1 MKLLQTLNCRVAH
14 SFVPST
20 AQTGFMRLKMES
32 LAAETVDTTI
42 LRDQICL
49 VFCRA
54 RCYMPYIKFAK
65 TLSTA
70 VVVATLCAN
79 PTAFA
84 QESADSV
91 VTIAKEE
98 GVKISNIN
106 DWDFGSWA
114 VHEISDRAVRLQ
126 DNTCVYSSTGSYSLT
141 LSSQN
146 GSNRLRLR
154 SADGERI
161 RYNVVVRYRDGN
173 VLARQLINRTGT
185 TINNMTGSLT
195 LGCTGARNWNLR
207 FIPIVNKR
215 QFNRASPGIYQ
226 DVVTLLVTPE

>member
-1 MKLLQTLNCRVAH
+1 MPFYTL
-14 SFVPST
+14 T
-20 AQTGFMRLKMES
+20 K
-32 LAAETVDTTI
+32 I
-42 LRDQICL
+42 LS
-49 VFCRA
+49 A
-54 RCYMPYIKFAK
+54 
-65 TLSTA
+65 A
-70 VVVATLCAN
+70 VVASTLCAIPMAN
-79 PTAFA
+79 A

-98 GVKISNIN
+98 GVKISNVD

-114 VHEISDRAVRLQ
+114 VHEISDRAVRLR

-146 GSNRLRLR
+146 GTNRLRLM

-161 RYNVVVRYRDGN
+161 RYNVVVRYRDGSG
-173 VLARQLINRTGT
+173 LARQNINRTGT
-185 TINNMTGSLT
+185 TINNMSGSLT